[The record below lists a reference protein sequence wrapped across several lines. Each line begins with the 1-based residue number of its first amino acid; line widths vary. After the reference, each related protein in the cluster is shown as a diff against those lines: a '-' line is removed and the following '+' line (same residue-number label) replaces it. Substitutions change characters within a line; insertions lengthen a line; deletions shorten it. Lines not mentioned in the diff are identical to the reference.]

1 MIERIFKNI
10 KTTFVGGIIFS
21 TGTLLVA
28 FGKASLSEFG
38 GFMVASFALFASKDP
53 KQKGE

>member
-53 KQKGE
+53 KQKSK